1 MTYLKKRLKALKLHR
16 RGINVQYSHVSQVQA
31 AIEVR
36 VHHVVVSISAG
47 LFYFI
52 GRVTYVDVTVI

>member
-36 VHHVVVSISAG
+36 VHAHVVVSISAG
-47 LFYFI
+47 LFYLI
-52 GRVTYVDVTVI
+52 GRVTWM